1 VTYVG
6 TLPDRELAVALARWL
21 RPNPDVFADRPKTVT
36 VTSGRAPEGE
46 IVRFVANWSWEQARL
61 ALPVAMTDVLTGT
74 DLAFGE
80 QLLLGAWDVRVLLER
95 PRKVDYE
102 EGRPLA

>member
-21 RPNPDVFADRPKTVT
+21 RPNPDVWADRPKTVT
-36 VTSGRAPEGE
+36 VTSSRGSEGE
-46 IVRFVANWSWEQARL
+46 LVRFVSNWSWEQAAL
-61 ALPVAMTDVLTGT
+61 ATPVAVTDVVSGAN
-74 DLAFGE
+74 LAFGE
-80 QLLLGAWDVRVLLER
+80 TLHLGAWDVRVLLER
-95 PRKVDYE
+95 PPEKEDE